1 MRTRIQELA
10 EMEKQLFTVKELADY
25 FDVAL
30 NTIYKKIIR
39 YNIVPFNNSSKNKYY
54 QIDPFIEIY
63 TDILIKY
70 YPIKTTETFYIYQSK
85 MNIL

>member
-1 MRTRIQELA
+1 MRKRIEELA

-25 FDVAL
+25 FDVTL

-39 YNIVPFNNSSKNKYY
+39 YNIVPFINSSKNKYY
-54 QIDPFIEIY
+54 HIDPFIEIY

-70 YPIKTTETFYIYQSK
+70 YPIKTTETFYIYQSS
-85 MNIL
+85 MNN